1 MNLEFNVQ
9 LKRRDFIIDLE
20 GSFNSN
26 IVGIYGD
33 SGAGKSTLF
42 SMITGLEKPD
52 RGRIVLNDRVLVDT
66 QKNIYIPPHKRNIG
80 MVFQEKLL
88 FPHLSIKENLIF
100 GQKYAFVKKVN
111 FEQVVEF
118 LNIGHLLK
126 SFPGNI
132 SGGEQQRVAIGRALL
147 TSPELLL
154 LDEPF
159 NAVDE
164 RLRKQI
170 LPYIKNISTEF
181 NIPVLLISHDL
192 PDIQKLTNTIYI
204 VDKGECCGYGE
215 IVNSKGF
222 INVI

>member
-1 MNLEFNVQ
+1 
-9 LKRRDFIIDLE
+9 KRRDFIIDLE

-181 NIPVLLISHDL
+181 NIPILLISHDL